1 MEIKDEAIQLL
12 KVLDE
17 MVQSCKHP
25 QHLANT
31 VHKMVDQNR
40 KLLTETV
47 GDLDHMIR
55 NKSATKDNVCQLYCH
70 GDGLRLFTL
79 SDHRA

>member
-12 KVLDE
+12 KVLGE
-17 MVQSCKHP
+17 IVQSCKHP
-25 QHLANT
+25 QHLADT

-55 NKSATKDNVCQLYCH
+55 NKSATKDNVC
-70 GDGLRLFTL
+70 
-79 SDHRA
+79 